1 MERWKQRAIT
11 DIQLLEERERA
22 ADGLLVQIRE
32 LEADNV
38 GVSGIDTR
46 KVPVQGGGNA
56 QERRLAAYLDRK
68 TKLEAKERALRELAK
83 HTRRV
88 LGSLQ
93 LPERVVLTT
102 LYCSGQRRGDAV
114 CSLEFQLHMSRAT
127 IYRLRE
133 RALWNFAYGM
143 GYIEENPD
151 GT

>member
-1 MERWKQRAIT
+1 MERWKQRAVT
-11 DIQLLEERERA
+11 AIQLLEVRERA

-68 TKLEAKERALRELAK
+68 ATLEAKERALREQVK
-83 HTRRV
+83 HTRCV
-88 LGSLQ
+88 LDSLP

-102 LYCSGQRRGDAV
+102 LYGSDQRRGDAV
-114 CSLEFQLHMSRAT
+114 RSLEFQLHMSQAS

-133 RALWNFAYGM
+133 RALWAFAYGM
-143 GYIEENPD
+143 GYV
-151 GT
+151 G